1 MSIAF
6 SKESLKLSQDL
17 EVLTGENALLC
28 YQCKRCTLGCPSAYA
43 MRMKPHEMMR
53 ALQLGLKEEIYWSGV
68 IWICISCE
76 TCNTRCPQ
84 KINILRVING
94 LRELALAKKVD
105 YYNPYPAIPGFH
117 RLFISLAARF
127 GRMYELGLALLI
139 NLKMLTP
146 FKDIDLAA
154 AMLRKGRLRL
164 IPHSSR
170 GAKKLRQLMAQIR
183 KLEQSDGR
191 GEENPSPPFGK

>member
-17 EVLTGENALLC
+17 QVLTGENALLC

-53 ALQLGLKEEIYWSGV
+53 ALQLGLKDEIYWSGA

-117 RLFISLAARF
+117 RLFMSLAARF

-146 FKDIDLAA
+146 FKDIDLATP
-154 AMLRKGRLRL
+154 MLRRGKLKPF
-164 IPHSSR
+164 PHSSR
-170 GAKKLRQLMAQIR
+170 GVKELRQVMGRIQ
-183 KLEQSDGR
+183 KLEQN
-191 GEENPSPPFGK
+191 EEV